1 MRPRRG
7 VWVARRA
14 CPYYI
19 GDGGTLAAFREPR
32 SAMSATTI
40 IALVVAG
47 FLLLFFEV
55 FIPGGVIGALGG
67 MLVLAGIVCGFLFQG
82 PTWGATLLVL
92 SGLLG
97 LVGFWLWIKLIPK
110 TPWGRRLMLD
120 HDARDWKSSDV
131 SGQGLE
137 GKEGVA
143 HSPLRPAG
151 TALFDGVR
159 VDVITRGEMIAAKT
173 RIKVI
178 AVEGNRVVVTTL
190 E

>member
-1 MRPRRG
+1 
-7 VWVARRA
+7 
-14 CPYYI
+14 
-19 GDGGTLAAFREPR
+19 
-32 SAMSATTI
+32 MSATTI

-67 MLVLAGIVCGFLFQG
+67 MLVMVAVVCAFVFQG

-97 LVGFWLWIKLIPK
+97 LIGFWLWIKLIPK
-110 TPWGRRLMLD
+110 TPLGRRLMLD
-120 HDARDWKSSDV
+120 HDAREWKSSDV
-131 SGQGLE
+131 AQQDLE

-143 HSPLRPAG
+143 QSTLRPAG
-151 TALFDGVR
+151 TALIDGVR
-159 VDVITRGEMIAAKT
+159 VDVITRGEMIAART